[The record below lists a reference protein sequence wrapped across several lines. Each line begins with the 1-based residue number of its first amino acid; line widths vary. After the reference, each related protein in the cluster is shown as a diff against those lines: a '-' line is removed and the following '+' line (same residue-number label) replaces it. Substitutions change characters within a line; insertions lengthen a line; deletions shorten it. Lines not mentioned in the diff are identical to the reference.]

1 MLKLVEIEEGW
12 NRKGWLQT
20 FFL

>member
-1 MLKLVEIEEGW
+1 MLKLVEIEEDW